1 MSNKGIMCIQKS
13 FNGRRHDKNIR
24 RGDKSDENVIGD
36 DDVKMYYCHI
46 CNVYVPNNGKCIED
60 HENGRRHR
68 NKSRVLIPDDVGDDA
83 CKQRPRQKRRRTRK
97 KSIQYNISDYTN
109 LLYDY
114 DYCEA
119 DFELYCYCRICDL
132 TVLDNAFDVNE
143 HLNSQCHSDNMVSDV
158 ANDILWRYAGPRQPP
173 KRNLMK
179 VPIRLAIL
187 GLAIFFTFRY
197 FQSRGR

>member
-13 FNGRRHDKNIR
+13 FNGRRHDKR
-24 RGDKSDENVIGD
+24 RGDKGDENVGN

-46 CNVYVPNNGKCIED
+46 CNVRVPNNDKCIED

-68 NKSRVLIPDDVGDDA
+68 NKLRVLIPDDVGDDA

-97 KSIQYNISDYTN
+97 KSVHISDYTN

-114 DYCEA
+114 CEA
-119 DFELYCYCRICDL
+119 DFEGYCYCRICDL
-132 TVLDNAFDVNE
+132 TVLNNAFDVNE
-143 HLNSQCHSDNMVSDV
+143 HLNSQCHAENVSYDSLN
-158 ANDILWRYAGPRQPP
+158 AWRYMDQSPRQPP

-187 GLAIFFTFRY
+187 GLVIFFTFRY